1 MKIGNYME
9 TNLIAENMKLHK
21 LKRLK
26 LHEINWYK
34 AINIDLW
41 AHSKYILTIHKQNIT
56 ENLYEQLIR
65 KKVLKIYIN
74 IEEYNIC
81 IKE

>member
-1 MKIGNYME
+1 MKKRNYME
-9 TNLIAENMKLHK
+9 INPIAKNMKLHK

-41 AHSKYILTIHKQNIT
+41 AHGKYILTIHKQNIT
-56 ENLYEQLIR
+56 ENLYGQLIR

-74 IEEYNIC
+74 MGES
-81 IKE
+81 KDVH